1 MWRKD
6 QNVYQDHMKYVHN
19 DIVKPFK
26 VKIIHYAEHV
36 IEMHE
41 LAKYLP
47 PPSMK
52 GKIYEAANYT
62 VRNQEF
68 TDSEV
73 QLIIKDR
80 PP

>member
-1 MWRKD
+1 MYRKHRSI
-6 QNVYQDHMKYVHN
+6 YQDHMKYIRN
-19 DIVKPFK
+19 DIVNTLK
-26 VKIIHYAEHV
+26 VKIICYSESV
-36 IEMHE
+36 RDMHD

-52 GKIYEAANYT
+52 GEIYEAANYT

-80 PP
+80 LP